1 MPGTLYVVATPIGN
15 LDDLTARAGAV
26 LARVSAIAA
35 EDTRRARILLD
46 RIGVGTRPS
55 SLPAFDERAR
65 ADGLLDPVTE
75 GADLALIT
83 DAGTPGISDPGGALV
98 ARAVERGITVV
109 PIPGPCAAV
118 TAVSASGLAADRF
131 CFLGFLPR
139 KGSGREVLLERMK
152 EVPVAIVIYESP
164 HRLRET
170 LLDLAEVWGDRK
182 AMVGRELT
190 KLHEELLRGTLRT
203 IAAGLP
209 VEVLGEV
216 VVVVEGPVERK
227 EELAA
232 GALDLELTRLLTDG
246 SRSIKDIARELAE
259 QLGLP
264 RKEIYAR
271 ALELAGKKS

>member
-26 LARVSAIAA
+26 LAKVSAIAA

-46 RIGVGTRPS
+46 RLGVGTRPT
-55 SLPAFDERAR
+55 SLPAFDERGR
-65 ADGLLDPVTE
+65 ADGLLEPVVA

-98 ARAVERGITVV
+98 ARAVELGITVI

-118 TAVSASGLAADRF
+118 TAISASGLAADRF

-139 KGSGREVLLERMK
+139 KGGGREALLERMK
-152 EVPVAIVIYESP
+152 EVPVARVIYESP

-170 LLDLAEVWGDRK
+170 LLDLAEAWGDQR
-182 AMVGRELT
+182 AVVARELT
-190 KLHEELLRGTLRT
+190 KLHEELIRGTLRT

-209 VEVLGEV
+209 TEVLGEV
-216 VVVVEGPVERK
+216 VIVVEGPIERP
-227 EELAA
+227 EAA
-232 GALDLELTRLLTDG
+232 DPQALDLELRRLLADG

-259 QLGLP
+259 QLGRP

-271 ALELAGKKS
+271 ALELAGKKG